1 MRAVVVFE
9 SMFGNTQKIADAVA
23 EGLSGYVDT
32 DLVEVGSAGGLDE
45 GVALVVAG
53 GPTHVHGL
61 SRPGTRDG
69 AVKQAPDGVVS
80 KGIGLREWL
89 ESLPQ
94 ARGIVSAAA
103 FDTRFDKPGWLV
115 GSDDPAPQAP
125 THQVVCLHVSTFA
138 DLQQASDQARC
149 YRSRPNL
156 PTICGTRVIAGRRFG
171 CVGGFCPGAVR
182 PDAFQ
187 TGPDAQPGHA
197 VTAAP
202 RTPTGSAAAPS
213 TGTGLGASDVVW
225 QPPWSVRSRWL
236 PPQRRT
242 RRPGLR
248 CTCRAARSGRPGSAA
263 AAAGAR
269 GVVRWK
275 RWQLLRG
282 SDE

>member
-115 GSDDPAPQAP
+115 GSAARGAARRLRRRGYRL
-125 THQVVCLHVSTFA
+125 VVPPESFFVVAASSGPLA
-138 DLQQASDQARC
+138 DGEVERAR
-149 YRSRPNL
+149 RW
-156 PTICGTRVIAGRRFG
+156 GKA
-171 CVGGFCPGAVR
+171 
-182 PDAFQ
+182 
-187 TGPDAQPGHA
+187 
-197 VTAAP
+197 
-202 RTPTGSAAAPS
+202 
-213 TGTGLGASDVVW
+213 LGAAVAPAD
-225 QPPWSVRSRWL
+225 R
-236 PPQRRT
+236 
-242 RRPGLR
+242 
-248 CTCRAARSGRPGSAA
+248 GRQVS
-263 AAAGAR
+263 
-269 GVVRWK
+269 
-275 RWQLLRG
+275 
-282 SDE
+282 